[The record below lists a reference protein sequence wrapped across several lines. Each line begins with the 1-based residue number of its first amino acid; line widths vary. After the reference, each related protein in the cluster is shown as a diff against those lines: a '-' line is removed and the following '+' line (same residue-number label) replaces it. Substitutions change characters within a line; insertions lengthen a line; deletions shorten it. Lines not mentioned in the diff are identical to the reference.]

1 MKTAVVSSALRLFSW
16 EQPEHALSKIQSAG
30 QSIGRVQFS
39 GREFSRGH
47 LSRLLA
53 ILERHKHC
61 FSTPTSFLFPGVMLR
76 DDESFDLVFDFLRRW
91 KELAD
96 VQFER
101 GSFLSR
107 AAVNKCLRLPCKKTL
122 SLRFASGGSLHL
134 SAGQKISAERLWL
147 DFCGVNAA
155 QLASL
160 LPRLGCTRE
169 LDLCR
174 NPLGIKGGLVLA
186 QWKRLNTVGCLDIL
200 STGVADMGAEAI
212 CRAIGNASSA
222 THTLYLDQN
231 GITEAGITAIAAALE
246 DAPLESLSLATN
258 KLTGTRVL
266 ALLENAAL
274 TRFNVG
280 NNPLKDDF
288 LASLG
293 ISLIKRQQR
302 GDAPMELNLAEIKAG
317 PRGWARFFAVLSAA
331 GTTLKALS
339 LEHNHLGHE
348 GRAAL
353 LSALINGLEVQHLN
367 ASQNGFTS
375 AQITTLL
382 QRFQARS
389 NSYLYAG
396 YIAGSTQERRKIGPA
411 LEAVMRAYPL
421 SDIPESL
428 ILSRTY
434 APYVQDVPATVANLF
449 LFSATSVPTSELRRC
464 LTPPSG
470 KQLRRLHDSIPPNIK
485 KLFTCRMPALQLVL
499 GPIKTARED
508 LALCRLLLEGTLQ
521 SLTLRTPAIRPA
533 LIAMILQESARRS
546 WLKELVLQSSFRSG
560 TLKRAKEL
568 IERFLRTDTSLLE
581 IALVGLDPG
590 ISQSETRLNA
600 ALGQNGVLS
609 FKRVNRLPP
618 AVSHR
623 SERANVNSL
632 ASVQLPTQIRRPT
645 NPNTADPSI
654 GSAR

>member
-1 MKTAVVSSALRLFSW
+1 VTFALSLFSW
-16 EQPEHALSKIQSAG
+16 EQPENALSKIQSAG

-47 LSRLLA
+47 LSQLIA
-53 ILERHKHC
+53 ILERNKQC

-91 KELAD
+91 KELDD

-107 AAVNKCLRLPCKKTL
+107 AAVNKCLRLHCKKTL
-122 SLRFASGGSLHL
+122 SLRFASGGSLHVG
-134 SAGQKISAERLWL
+134 AGRTISAERLWL
-147 DFCGVNAA
+147 DFCGINAE

-160 LPRLGCTRE
+160 LPRLDSTRE

-186 QWKRLNTVGCLDIL
+186 QWKRLNTVGCLDL
-200 STGVADMGAEAI
+200 VSTGVADTGAEAI
-212 CRAIGNASSA
+212 CRAIGNPSSA
-222 THTLYLDQN
+222 TQTLYLDQN
-231 GITEAGITAIAAALE
+231 GITDAGITAIVSALE
-246 DAPLESLSLATN
+246 HAPLQSLSLAAN
-258 KLTGTRVL
+258 ELTGERGL

-274 TRFNVG
+274 TRLNVG
-280 NNPLKDDF
+280 NNPLKNDF

-317 PRGWARFFAVLSAA
+317 PQGWARFFAVLSAA

-353 LSALINGLEVQHLN
+353 LSALSNGLEVQHLN
-367 ASQNGFTS
+367 VSQNGFTS

-382 QRFQARS
+382 QRFQARN
-389 NSYLYAG
+389 NSFLYAG
-396 YIAGSTQERRKIGPA
+396 YFAGSTRGPRKIGRA

-434 APYVQDVPATVANLF
+434 APYVQGVPATVANLF

-470 KQLRRLHDSIPPNIK
+470 QQLRRLHHSMPPNIK
-485 KLFTCRMPALQLVL
+485 RLFACRMPALQLVL
-499 GPIKTARED
+499 GAIKTAKED
-508 LALCRLLLEGTLQ
+508 MALCRLLLGGTLQ
-521 SLTLRTPAIRPA
+521 SLVLRTPAIRPA
-533 LIAMILQESARRS
+533 LIARILQECARGNSLR
-546 WLKELVLQSSFRSG
+546 ELVLQSSFSSR
-560 TLKRAKEL
+560 TLNRAKDV
-568 IERFLRTDTSLLE
+568 IERFLRTETSLLE

-590 ISQSETRLNA
+590 GGQSETKLNTA
-600 ALGQNGVLS
+600 FGQRGVLS
-609 FKRVNRLPP
+609 FKRVTNGRLRY
-618 AVSHR
+618 H
-623 SERANVNSL
+623 N
-632 ASVQLPTQIRRPT
+632 
-645 NPNTADPSI
+645 
-654 GSAR
+654 